1 MQWNPFL
8 GSKPASKGSKHRWR
22 WLVVGIVMVACT
34 AGVAALVGVSVAKN
48 KAHAASQQPQSFSR
62 PGQQWQLP
70 PPGSAAAE
78 QLLASPDTPGEQ
90 QQQRQQQQQQQDNG
104 M

>member
-1 MQWNPFL
+1 MQWNTCL
-8 GSKPASKGSKHRWR
+8 GSKPASKGGKHRWR
-22 WLVVGIVMVACT
+22 WLVVGIVMVGCT

-48 KAHAASQQPQSFSR
+48 RAHAASQQPHSFSR
-62 PGQQWQLP
+62 QEQQEHLP
-70 PPGSAAAE
+70 SPGSAAAE

-90 QQQRQQQQQQQDNG
+90 QQQQQQQQQQGNG